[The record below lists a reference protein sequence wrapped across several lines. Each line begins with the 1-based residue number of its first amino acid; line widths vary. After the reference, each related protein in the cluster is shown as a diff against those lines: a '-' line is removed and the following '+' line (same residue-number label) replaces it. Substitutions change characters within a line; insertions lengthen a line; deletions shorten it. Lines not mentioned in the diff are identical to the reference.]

1 MRCYSVRSLITSAL
15 LWGAASLTQALAQAA
30 PVIIPDTI
38 AQRVQACTVCHG
50 KEGRATGEGYF
61 PRIAGKPAGYLY
73 NQLVNFREGRRQNRA
88 MTSLIANMSDA
99 YLMEIAGYFANL
111 DLPYPPVAA
120 ATAPT
125 AELERGR
132 TLVIE
137 GDAKLKVPACVQC
150 HGAAMTGFAPS
161 VPGLLGLPKPYLLGQ
176 FGAWRTSLRK
186 ARSPDCMN
194 EISRQLS
201 IEDLRAVVSYLSQL
215 PVPADSH
222 PATSLP
228 APLPLDCGSVAK

>member
-1 MRCYSVRSLITSAL
+1 MKRYLVRMLFAVPMLSWA
-15 LWGAASLTQALAQAA
+15 AASPAQTV
-30 PVIIPDTI
+30 PPPDTI

-88 MTSLIANMSDA
+88 MTALIANMSDE
-99 YLMEIAGYFANL
+99 YLKEIAGYFASL
-111 DLPYPPVAA
+111 DLPYPPVPPS
-120 ATAPT
+120 TAPS

-132 TLVIE
+132 VLVSL

-150 HGAAMTGFAPS
+150 HGAAMTGFAPA

-186 ARSPDCMN
+186 AKSPDCMN
-194 EISRQLS
+194 EISRQLG

-228 APLPLDCGSVAK
+228 APLPLECGSVAK

>member
-1 MRCYSVRSLITSAL
+1 MKRYLVRLFAVL
-15 LWGAASLTQALAQAA
+15 GFLWALASPSQAV
-30 PVIIPDTI
+30 PPDTI
-38 AQRVQACTVCHG
+38 AQRVQACTACHG

-88 MTSLIANMSDA
+88 MTALIANMSDA

-111 DLPYPPVAA
+111 DLPYPAVTP
-120 ATAPT
+120 APTLT

-132 TLVIE
+132 TLVVE

-150 HGAAMTGFAPS
+150 HGQKMTGVAPS

-186 ARSPDCMN
+186 AKSPDCMN

-201 IEDLRAVVSYLSQL
+201 VEDLRAVVGYLSQL

-222 PATSLP
+222 AATSLP
-228 APLPLDCGSVAK
+228 APLPLECGSVAR

>member
-1 MRCYSVRSLITSAL
+1 LKRYLVRL
-15 LWGAASLTQALAQAA
+15 LFAVPILCWAVAASAQAVV
-30 PVIIPDTI
+30 PPDTI

-50 KEGRATGEGYF
+50 RQGRATGEGYF

-88 MTSLIANMSDA
+88 MTQLIANMSDA

-111 DLPYPPVAA
+111 DLPYAPVSPS
-120 ATAPT
+120 TAPS

-132 TLVIE
+132 VLVVE

-150 HGAAMTGFAPS
+150 HGQKMTGVAPA

-194 EISRQLS
+194 EIGRRLS
-201 IEDLRAVVSYLSQL
+201 IEDLRAVVSYLSAL

-228 APLPLDCGSVAK
+228 APLPLECGSVAK

>member
-1 MRCYSVRSLITSAL
+1 MRYLLRLSAVPIL
-15 LWGAASLTQALAQAA
+15 LWAAAASSSAQAL
-30 PVIIPDTI
+30 PPDTI

-73 NQLVNFREGRRQNRA
+73 NQLLNFREGRRQNRA
-88 MTSLIANMSDA
+88 MSQLIANMSDA

-111 DLPYPPVAA
+111 DLPYPAVAP
-120 ATAPT
+120 APTQT

-132 TLVIE
+132 VLVVE

-150 HGAAMTGFAPS
+150 HGQKMTGVVPAI
-161 VPGLLGLPKPYLLGQ
+161 PGLLGLPKPYLLGQ

-186 ARSPDCMN
+186 AKSPDCMN

-201 IEDLRAVVSYLSQL
+201 LEDLRAVVGYLSQL
-215 PVPADSH
+215 PVLADSH

-228 APLPLDCGSVAK
+228 APLPLDCGSVAQ